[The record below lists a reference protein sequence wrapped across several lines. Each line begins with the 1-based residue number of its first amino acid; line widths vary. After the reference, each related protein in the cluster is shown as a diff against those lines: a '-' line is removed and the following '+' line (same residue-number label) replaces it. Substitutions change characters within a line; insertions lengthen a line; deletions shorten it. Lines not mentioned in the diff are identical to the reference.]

1 MFLCLILTIYLFSRV
16 SVLQSMFTS
25 VDVDLRITAGETM
38 VLLLESVYDHDEVKN
53 SAWKKIYIWSSL
65 VYLGFCKVWFI

>member
-1 MFLCLILTIYLFSRV
+1 
-16 SVLQSMFTS
+16 MFTS

-53 SAWKKIYIWSSL
+53 KIHYVYISL
-65 VYLGFCKVWFI
+65 FLDWFVLIKLKRQNRSGKIFCSF

>member
-1 MFLCLILTIYLFSRV
+1 
-16 SVLQSMFTS
+16 MFTS

-53 SAWKKIYIWSSL
+53 KIYFSFLIAL
-65 VYLGFCKVWFI
+65 F

>member
-1 MFLCLILTIYLFSRV
+1 MFSRV

-53 SAWKKIYIWSSL
+53 KIYFSL
-65 VYLGFCKVWFI
+65 S

>member
-1 MFLCLILTIYLFSRV
+1 MLVIYICLMFSRV

-53 SAWKKIYIWSSL
+53 KIYFSL
-65 VYLGFCKVWFI
+65 S